1 MDGTFQKS
9 LYWAMHK
16 LKWKDNASC
25 IEYDTN
31 IFFDKYEEDEALR
44 PAVDKLCLECPVA
57 KTCFAVGV
65 SSKEWGVWGGI
76 YLESGS
82 ISKEFNSHKTKDI
95 WGSIWQ
101 KMSFE

>member
-1 MDGTFQKS
+1 MLKLEYLNTRRKMKIKSLKQMEEIVTKNSSLFWDGWTVVSKQKS
-9 LYWAMHK
+9 
-16 LKWKDNASC
+16 DN
-25 IEYDTN
+25 
-31 IFFDKYEEDEALR
+31 
-44 PAVDKLCLECPVA
+44 KLCLECPVA